1 MMELKGKRA
10 LVVGLAKSGQAAARC
25 LVRQGAKVRVTD
37 SKTEAELKKSWPAFS
52 DLPVESFLGGHP
64 REIFLWA
71 ELIVV
76 SPGVPRFLPALLAA
90 EQAGI
95 EIVSELEFASR
106 LVTAPILAVGGTN
119 GKTTTTT
126 LLGEM
131 VKAELGP
138 DQVFVGG
145 NIGTPLTELVLSGQA
160 KKALVLEVSSFQM
173 EFAPTFHPRVGI
185 MLNVTDDHL
194 DRYRDFSDYAET
206 KRRMFARCAPDDF
219 AVLNADD
226 PVCAAMARGT
236 RAAAIWFG
244 LEDPPRPGLRL
255 SDRTLTW
262 TGPEGSRQEL
272 SLKRFKPV
280 GVHNLQNAM
289 AATAAALCFGI
300 SAETIQR
307 TLDRFQGL
315 PHRLEWISEKD
326 GVSYY
331 NDSKATNVGA
341 VVMAVRSFQQP
352 IILLLGGQAKGCHF
366 QALRPEL
373 KDRVKLVIT
382 FGESREQLA
391 EELVRPEA
399 YPIQVVETLAEA
411 YAAARRVA
419 VPGDV
424 VLLSPAC
431 ASFDQFRNYQDR
443 GDSFRRLASNPEP
456 VKGSCSASIEGE
468 GRP

>member
-1 MMELKGKRA
+1 MMELQGKRT
-10 LVVGLAKSGQAAARC
+10 LVVGLAKSGLAAARL
-25 LVRQGAKVRVTD
+25 LVREGARVRVND
-37 SKTEAELKKSWPAFS
+37 QKSPAELNEFLQPLQG
-52 DLPVESFLGGHP
+52 LPVQSFFGGHP
-64 REIFLWA
+64 QEIFLWA

-76 SPGVPRFLPALLAA
+76 SPGVPRFLPALRAA

-106 LVTAPILAVGGTN
+106 LATAPILAVGGTN

-131 VKAELGP
+131 VKAELSA

-145 NIGTPLTELVLSGQA
+145 NLGTPLTELLLSEEK

-194 DRYRDFSDYAET
+194 DRYRDFADYAGT
-206 KRRMFARCAPDDF
+206 KGRMFARQTPEDF

-226 PVCAAMARGT
+226 PACTAMARGT
-236 RAAAIWFG
+236 KAPVVWFG
-244 LEDPPRPGLRL
+244 LENPPRPGLRL

-262 TGPEGSRQEL
+262 AGPDGIRRQL
-272 SLKRFKPV
+272 SLTRWKPV
-280 GVHNLQNAM
+280 GVHNLHNAM
-289 AATAAALCFGI
+289 AAAAGALCFGI
-300 SAETIQR
+300 SAETIQQ

-315 PHRLEWISEKD
+315 PHRLEWVSEVD
-326 GVSYY
+326 GVSYF
-331 NDSKATNVGA
+331 NDSKATNAGA
-341 VVMAVRSFQQP
+341 VAMAVRSFAQP
-352 IILLLGGQAKGCHF
+352 IILLAGGQAKGCHF
-366 QALRPEL
+366 QSLRPEL
-373 KDRVKLVIT
+373 LDRVKLVLT
-382 FGESREQLA
+382 YGESRDQLA
-391 EELVRPEA
+391 EELAQPSA
-399 YPIQVVETLAEA
+399 YPIQAVETLAEA
-411 YAAARRVA
+411 YAAARRAA

-431 ASFDQFRNYQDR
+431 ASFDQFRDYQDR
-443 GDSFRRLASNPEP
+443 GESFRRL
-456 VKGSCSASIEGE
+456 VE